1 MVSNLCNFIHQMP
14 SRCDKILTQTIF
26 KIFAADSSPMLI
38 KIIFTAHNITPANV
52 HFSKLI
58 IMLPFQ
64 NWHCLPI
71 KKQTA
76 VHSTSKKKK
85 TSKITK
91 KNTLLFPSCRQCLI
105 TRAVNLSWSILDTS
119 KDAEGEEEGVYNSLS
134 ELLIVIGTGETVSCC
149 FGF

>member
-1 MVSNLCNFIHQMP
+1 MP

-85 TSKITK
+85 NLQNNQKKHIIISK
-91 KNTLLFPSCRQCLI
+91 L
-105 TRAVNLSWSILDTS
+105 
-119 KDAEGEEEGVYNSLS
+119 
-134 ELLIVIGTGETVSCC
+134 
-149 FGF
+149 